1 MAMVATRA
9 GAVLIAGCLLA
20 AEAPA
25 EDPGAVVDVP
35 ALQGSG
41 GESRPPAAG
50 AAWLAYTTAQAA
62 TYEAARKAGDGN
74 GSPDDFIVE
83 AAARKALASVWR
95 QARAG
100 QSPPADAYLDQLVAI
115 DDAGFIDEYVLST
128 FASPGWVVPAAALG
142 GTDLPAFWRWA
153 NANVPGIASTAS
165 PRIEADAGTARPA
178 VPGADLPDPEGLS
191 PGRRPCTEILAPLRS
206 AVAAWDAHAAAL
218 PGAPVSALERG
229 QFVVSLAV
237 AGASEPF
244 RSRGAVWVS
253 TRPAELAFLAGYC
266 AVDVQDYALAEGFLA
281 RAVGLMPLDP
291 GPKLELSQALI
302 GQGKFDQA
310 DALVGEIM
318 DSTDDPCRTAQALRK
333 RGYIRFEQ
341 GLLEEARAAYRK
353 SLEYDPNSPV
363 ARSEL
368 EVLDAEIGRT
378 GGKSEPYQPPPTEQ
392 LTTSCGN

>member
-1 MAMVATRA
+1 MVATRV
-9 GAVLIAGCLLA
+9 GAVLVAGWLLA
-20 AEAPA
+20 GEVPA
-25 EDPGAVVDVP
+25 ADPGGVVDPVAP
-35 ALQGSG
+35 QGAA
-41 GESRPPAAG
+41 GEEGPPASG
-50 AAWLAYTTAQAA
+50 LAWRAYATAQAT

-83 AAARKALASVWR
+83 GAARKALASAWR
-95 QARAG
+95 QSRAG
-100 QSPPADAYLDQLVAI
+100 GSPPADAYLDQLVAI
-115 DDAGFIDEYVLST
+115 DDAGFIDEYVLSSL
-128 FASPGWVVPAAALG
+128 ANPGWVVPAVALDG
-142 GTDLPAFWRWA
+142 LDLPAFWRWA
-153 NANVPGIASTAS
+153 NANVPGIASS
-165 PRIEADAGTARPA
+165 PSAGIEAGADTARPV

-191 PGRRPCTEILAPLRS
+191 PGRRPCAELLAPLRS
-206 AVAAWDAHAAAL
+206 AVAAWEAQAAVL
-218 PGAPVSALERG
+218 PGAPVSAVERG

-237 AGASEPF
+237 ASASEPF
-244 RSRGAVWVS
+244 TSRGVVWVS

-281 RAVGLMPLDP
+281 RSVALMPLDP
-291 GPKLELSQALI
+291 GPKLELTQALI

-353 SLEYDPNSPV
+353 SLEYDPTSPV

-368 EVLDAEIGRT
+368 EVLNAEIGRT

-392 LTTSCGN
+392 LTTSGCGN